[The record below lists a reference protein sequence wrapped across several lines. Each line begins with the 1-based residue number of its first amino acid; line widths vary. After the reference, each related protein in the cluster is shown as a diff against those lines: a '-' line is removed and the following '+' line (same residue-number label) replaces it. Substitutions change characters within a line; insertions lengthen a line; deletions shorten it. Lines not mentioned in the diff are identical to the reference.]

1 MSAIGLYTGE
11 MLGGAVVTL
20 ELAIGGSVVS
30 LIVGAIAAI
39 GRIYGPK
46 PLRTFIYGYVELIR
60 GLPAILQLFILYFGL
75 TQFGLNIPAYWAAFL
90 WMCLYGIGY
99 AIEIYRAGLQSVHA
113 GQHEATAALGM
124 TRADAMR
131 KVIIPQ
137 AWVAMLPTLTSFVVL
152 EFKNTTLVYFIG
164 VEDIMF
170 HARLGVSNSG
180 QPLAIYGIAALMYVV
195 INGAVSRI
203 GALLERR
210 AALAG

>member
-1 MSAIGLYTGE
+1 MSPIELYTRE
-11 MLGGAVVTL
+11 MLDGAVVTL

-30 LIVGAIAAI
+30 LVVGAIGAI

-46 PLRTFIYGYVELIR
+46 PLKALIYGYVELIR

-75 TQFGLNIPAYWAAFL
+75 TQFGLDIPAYWAAFL

-99 AIEIYRAGLQSVHA
+99 AIEIYRAGLQSVHM
-113 GQHEATAALGM
+113 GQHEATAALGL
-124 TRADAMR
+124 TRTDAMR

-137 AWVAMLPTLTSFVVL
+137 AWVAMLPALTSFVVL
-152 EFKNTTLVYFIG
+152 ELKNTTLVYFIG

-180 QPLAIYGIAALMYVV
+180 QPLAIYGIAALMYIVM
-195 INGAVSRI
+195 NGAI
-203 GALLERR
+203 GRVGGHLEKR
-210 AALAG
+210 AAVAS